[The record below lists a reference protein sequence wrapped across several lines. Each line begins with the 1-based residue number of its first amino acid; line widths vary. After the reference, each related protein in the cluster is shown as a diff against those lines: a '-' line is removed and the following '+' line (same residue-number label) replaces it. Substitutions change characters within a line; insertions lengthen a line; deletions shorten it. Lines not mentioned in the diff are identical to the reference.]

1 MSIQLIIDGY
11 NFIGFHKGLSKKL
24 EAQRNQLISTLGSYR
39 QNKNFPICV
48 VFDGWKDGELH
59 EHFEIKNGIEVV
71 YSRLGEKADQVIIR
85 FIKRLKEQCVVV
97 SSDREIRDC
106 AHQYKSTA
114 LTVQEFKSKL
124 DQMSS
129 GFSDGMGKDE
139 EEDKMPS
146 FGKKSGNPNK
156 LPKRER
162 TKQNKL
168 KKL

>member
-1 MSIQLIIDGY
+1 MIIDGY

-24 EAQRNQLISTLGSYR
+24 EAQRNQLISILGSYR

-59 EHFEIKNGIEVV
+59 QHFEIKNGIEVV

-106 AHQYKSTA
+106 AHQYGATA
-114 LTVQEFKSKL
+114 LTIQEFNSRLSHRDSGL
-124 DQMSS
+124 DEEMQ
-129 GFSDGMGKDE
+129 KE
-139 EEDKMPS
+139 EEDKS
-146 FGKKSGNPNK
+146 HRFGKKSGNPKK

-162 TKQNKL
+162 AKQNKL
-168 KKL
+168 RKL